1 MDLTRDLIMRAF
13 QRLLQN
19 DLPDAITYP
28 QVAEAAGVSLRTVY
42 RYFPTRVDLLK
53 SAAAWLAEF
62 TDGVEVGDPRTVDDL
77 AGVVPEMG
85 RIFDEHTNVFRALAG
100 DELQDQRREAS
111 RRRWPTCPATCRR
124 TRRGAPRQVLGYI
137 RSGRA
142 WLVLHDHYGLDG
154 DEIVSALDWAAT
166 TLLEDVRRRNEAAG
180 WRRRGRHLLQL
191 DVLVDPLQ
199 PVLAPQAGAL
209 EAAER
214 TADVE
219 HGLVDPDVAG
229 AHAPR
234 HPTRAL
240 RVAAPDAAREAV
252 GRVVGDRDRLVL
264 AVVGDHRDDRAEDL
278 LLRDRHAVVDVGE
291 DRRLDEVAAFELARA
306 APSDDQPRALAPF
319 PTRCSPRRA
328 RAAPR

>member
-1 MDLTRDLIMRAF
+1 MLDSAGDDHPDRSSLRDQHVDLTRDLIMRAF

-62 TDGVEVGDPRTVDDL
+62 TDGVEWRDPRTVDDL

-100 DELQDQRREAS
+100 DELQDQRREAVAAAVADVS
-111 RRRWPTCPATCRR
+111 GNLPADEARRAE
-124 TRRGAPRQVLGYI
+124 AVLGYI

-154 DEIVSALDWAAT
+154 DEIVSALDWAAS

-180 WRRRGRHLLQL
+180 
-191 DVLVDPLQ
+191 
-199 PVLAPQAGAL
+199 
-209 EAAER
+209 
-214 TADVE
+214 
-219 HGLVDPDVAG
+219 
-229 AHAPR
+229 
-234 HPTRAL
+234 
-240 RVAAPDAAREAV
+240 
-252 GRVVGDRDRLVL
+252 
-264 AVVGDHRDDRAEDL
+264 
-278 LLRDRHAVVDVGE
+278 
-291 DRRLDEVAAFELARA
+291 
-306 APSDDQPRALAPF
+306 
-319 PTRCSPRRA
+319 
-328 RAAPR
+328 

>member
-1 MDLTRDLIMRAF
+1 MLDSAGDDPPDRSSLRDQHVDLTRDLIMRAF

-62 TDGVEVGDPRTVDDL
+62 TDGVEWRDPRTVDDL

-100 DELQDQRREAS
+100 DELQDQRREAVAAAVADVS
-111 RRRWPTCPATCRR
+111 GNLPADEARRAE
-124 TRRGAPRQVLGYI
+124 AVLGYI

-142 WLVLHDHYGLDG
+142 WLVLHDHYGLGG

-180 WRRRGRHLLQL
+180 
-191 DVLVDPLQ
+191 
-199 PVLAPQAGAL
+199 
-209 EAAER
+209 
-214 TADVE
+214 
-219 HGLVDPDVAG
+219 
-229 AHAPR
+229 
-234 HPTRAL
+234 
-240 RVAAPDAAREAV
+240 
-252 GRVVGDRDRLVL
+252 
-264 AVVGDHRDDRAEDL
+264 
-278 LLRDRHAVVDVGE
+278 
-291 DRRLDEVAAFELARA
+291 
-306 APSDDQPRALAPF
+306 
-319 PTRCSPRRA
+319 
-328 RAAPR
+328 

>member
-1 MDLTRDLIMRAF
+1 MLDPAGDDHPDRSSLRDQHVDLTRDLIMRAF

-62 TDGVEVGDPRTVDDL
+62 TDGVEWRDPRTVDDL

-100 DELQDQRREAS
+100 DELQDQRREAVAAAVADVS
-111 RRRWPTCPATCRR
+111 GNLPADEARRAE
-124 TRRGAPRQVLGYI
+124 AVLGYI

-180 WRRRGRHLLQL
+180 
-191 DVLVDPLQ
+191 
-199 PVLAPQAGAL
+199 
-209 EAAER
+209 
-214 TADVE
+214 
-219 HGLVDPDVAG
+219 
-229 AHAPR
+229 
-234 HPTRAL
+234 
-240 RVAAPDAAREAV
+240 
-252 GRVVGDRDRLVL
+252 
-264 AVVGDHRDDRAEDL
+264 
-278 LLRDRHAVVDVGE
+278 
-291 DRRLDEVAAFELARA
+291 
-306 APSDDQPRALAPF
+306 
-319 PTRCSPRRA
+319 
-328 RAAPR
+328 